1 MRSFLLQK
9 TLEYVLPLLNFIKC
23 AISRYYTHILVYIK
37 IKLLFSKTT
46 YQMNV
51 YFFYFIRLHQITK
64 GISFPL
70 SNFLYRKGEEYMEIL
85 GLDPRAL
92 ATLGALEY
100 TNRRNKLIE
109 DSENNIYECK
119 EIKEI
124 LQSLPKEK
132 QIEVLENQAYFEAV
146 AKMIEQNNLILL
158 EQMKALQLIQK

>member
-1 MRSFLLQK
+1 
-9 TLEYVLPLLNFIKC
+9 
-23 AISRYYTHILVYIK
+23 
-37 IKLLFSKTT
+37 
-46 YQMNV
+46 
-51 YFFYFIRLHQITK
+51 
-64 GISFPL
+64 
-70 SNFLYRKGEEYMEIL
+70 MEIL
-85 GLDPRAL
+85 GLDPRTL

-100 TNRRNKLIE
+100 INRRNKLIE

>member
-1 MRSFLLQK
+1 M
-9 TLEYVLPLLNFIKC
+9 
-23 AISRYYTHILVYIK
+23 
-37 IKLLFSKTT
+37 
-46 YQMNV
+46 
-51 YFFYFIRLHQITK
+51 
-64 GISFPL
+64 GIIG
-70 SNFLYRKGEEYMEIL
+70 LY
-85 GLDPRAL
+85 PRAL

-132 QIEVLENQAYFEAV
+132 QIEVLENQAQFEAV

-158 EQMKALQLIQK
+158 EQ

>member
-1 MRSFLLQK
+1 MD
-9 TLEYVLPLLNFIKC
+9 
-23 AISRYYTHILVYIK
+23 
-37 IKLLFSKTT
+37 
-46 YQMNV
+46 
-51 YFFYFIRLHQITK
+51 
-64 GISFPL
+64 
-70 SNFLYRKGEEYMEIL
+70 IL
-85 GLDPRAL
+85 GLNLRAL
-92 ATLGALEY
+92 AILGALEY

>member
-1 MRSFLLQK
+1 
-9 TLEYVLPLLNFIKC
+9 
-23 AISRYYTHILVYIK
+23 
-37 IKLLFSKTT
+37 
-46 YQMNV
+46 
-51 YFFYFIRLHQITK
+51 
-64 GISFPL
+64 
-70 SNFLYRKGEEYMEIL
+70 MEIL
-85 GLDPRAL
+85 GLDTRAL

-100 TNRRNKLIE
+100 TNRRNKLVE

-158 EQMKALQLIQK
+158 EQMKALQLIQN

>member
-1 MRSFLLQK
+1 
-9 TLEYVLPLLNFIKC
+9 
-23 AISRYYTHILVYIK
+23 
-37 IKLLFSKTT
+37 
-46 YQMNV
+46 
-51 YFFYFIRLHQITK
+51 
-64 GISFPL
+64 
-70 SNFLYRKGEEYMEIL
+70 
-85 GLDPRAL
+85 PRAL

>member
-1 MRSFLLQK
+1 
-9 TLEYVLPLLNFIKC
+9 
-23 AISRYYTHILVYIK
+23 
-37 IKLLFSKTT
+37 
-46 YQMNV
+46 
-51 YFFYFIRLHQITK
+51 
-64 GISFPL
+64 
-70 SNFLYRKGEEYMEIL
+70 MEIL
-85 GLDPRAL
+85 GLDPRSL

-132 QIEVLENQAYFEAV
+132 QIEVLENQARFEAV

>member
-1 MRSFLLQK
+1 
-9 TLEYVLPLLNFIKC
+9 
-23 AISRYYTHILVYIK
+23 
-37 IKLLFSKTT
+37 
-46 YQMNV
+46 
-51 YFFYFIRLHQITK
+51 
-64 GISFPL
+64 
-70 SNFLYRKGEEYMEIL
+70 MEIL

-92 ATLGALEY
+92 AALGALEY

>member
-1 MRSFLLQK
+1 
-9 TLEYVLPLLNFIKC
+9 
-23 AISRYYTHILVYIK
+23 
-37 IKLLFSKTT
+37 
-46 YQMNV
+46 
-51 YFFYFIRLHQITK
+51 
-64 GISFPL
+64 
-70 SNFLYRKGEEYMEIL
+70 MEIL
-85 GLDPRAL
+85 GLDTRTL

-146 AKMIEQNNLILL
+146 AKMIEQNNSILL
-158 EQMKALQLIQK
+158 EQIKALQIIQK

>member
-1 MRSFLLQK
+1 
-9 TLEYVLPLLNFIKC
+9 
-23 AISRYYTHILVYIK
+23 
-37 IKLLFSKTT
+37 
-46 YQMNV
+46 
-51 YFFYFIRLHQITK
+51 
-64 GISFPL
+64 
-70 SNFLYRKGEEYMEIL
+70 MEIL

-119 EIKEI
+119 EI

-132 QIEVLENQAYFEAV
+132 QIEVLENQAHFEAV

>member
-1 MRSFLLQK
+1 
-9 TLEYVLPLLNFIKC
+9 
-23 AISRYYTHILVYIK
+23 
-37 IKLLFSKTT
+37 
-46 YQMNV
+46 
-51 YFFYFIRLHQITK
+51 
-64 GISFPL
+64 
-70 SNFLYRKGEEYMEIL
+70 MEIL

-132 QIEVLENQAYFEAV
+132 QIEVLENQAHSEAV

>member
-1 MRSFLLQK
+1 
-9 TLEYVLPLLNFIKC
+9 
-23 AISRYYTHILVYIK
+23 
-37 IKLLFSKTT
+37 
-46 YQMNV
+46 
-51 YFFYFIRLHQITK
+51 
-64 GISFPL
+64 
-70 SNFLYRKGEEYMEIL
+70 MEIL

-92 ATLGALEY
+92 ATLGTLEY
-100 TNRRNKLIE
+100 TSRRNKLIE

>member
-1 MRSFLLQK
+1 
-9 TLEYVLPLLNFIKC
+9 
-23 AISRYYTHILVYIK
+23 
-37 IKLLFSKTT
+37 
-46 YQMNV
+46 
-51 YFFYFIRLHQITK
+51 
-64 GISFPL
+64 
-70 SNFLYRKGEEYMEIL
+70 MEIL
-85 GLDPRAL
+85 GLDTRAL

-109 DSENNIYECK
+109 DSDNNIYECK